1 MPVDFIPR
9 REAITTSYDT
19 GVVHEVC
26 MHDGSV
32 LRLQK
37 VNEEYDIEDAQS
49 ALDAIAHH
57 AKEERILTG
66 LLYINRDSDEL
77 HDVLQTATKPL
88 NKMSQRELCPGSRFL
103 DSINAGLR

>member
-1 MPVDFIPR
+1 MCIRD
-9 REAITTSYDT
+9 S
-19 GVVHEVC
+19 
-26 MHDGSV
+26 DGSV

>member
-1 MPVDFIPR
+1 MRWIS
-9 REAITTSYDT
+9 A
-19 GVVHEVC
+19 
-26 MHDGSV
+26 
-32 LRLQK
+32 RLQK

-49 ALDAIAHH
+49 ALDASAHH

-66 LLYINRDSDEL
+66 LHYINRDSDEL

-103 DSINAGLR
+103 DSINAGVR